1 MGLFHYQITI
11 ELLSIY
17 IKVSAFFGNK
27 KSKKTIKGQKNW
39 QKNLSNLNSDKKTFW
54 IHAASHGEAIMAS
67 LLVNEIL
74 SQKNNQVVM
83 SFFSPSGYDNYNF
96 ENKNFHKFY
105 LPFDK
110 RRNSKKIIDFIKPSI
125 LIFVKY
131 DLWLNLISECNN
143 RKIPSLVFSSKFRK
157 NHWYFNIV
165 GNPLKKYFS
174 P

>member
-54 IHAASHGEAIMAS
+54 IHTASHGEAIMAS

-110 RRNSKKIIDFIKPSI
+110 RRNSKKI
-125 LIFVKY
+125 
-131 DLWLNLISECNN
+131 
-143 RKIPSLVFSSKFRK
+143 SK
-157 NHWYFNIV
+157 
-165 GNPLKKYFS
+165 
-174 P
+174 